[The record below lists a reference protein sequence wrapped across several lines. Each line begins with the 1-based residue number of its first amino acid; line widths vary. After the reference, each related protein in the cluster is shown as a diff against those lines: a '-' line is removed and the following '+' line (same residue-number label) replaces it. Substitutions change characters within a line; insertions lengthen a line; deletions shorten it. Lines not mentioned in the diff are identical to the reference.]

1 MAEKKGGFHS
11 LEKRIHQLEDEDR
24 AKEQKASGGEERK
37 APQQAPPKQ
46 EPPKK

>member
-24 AKEQKASGGEERK
+24 AKEQKASGGEEK
-37 APQQAPPKQ
+37 KPAQ
-46 EPPKK
+46 EPPKQAPPRK